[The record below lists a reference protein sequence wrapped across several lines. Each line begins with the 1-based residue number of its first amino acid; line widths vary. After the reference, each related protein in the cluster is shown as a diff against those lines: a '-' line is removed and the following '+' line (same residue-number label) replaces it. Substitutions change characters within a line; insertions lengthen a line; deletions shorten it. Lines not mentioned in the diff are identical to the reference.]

1 MTTTELYEELNYVN
15 HSREKRL
22 YYSHLMINN
31 PELVPKLLDIL
42 FMVDDKI
49 SPRAAWVFEFMSSN
63 NINTIIPYLD
73 IFTEQM
79 HKVHLDSAVRPIAK
93 ICELIAKAYT
103 SKQDN
108 QIKEALTSIH
118 KERIIENCFD
128 YMINDEKVA
137 PKAYSMTTLFMFG
150 KEYDW
155 VHPELVLILERD
167 FALQSAA
174 FKARAKQILYKIKK
188 DNEKLKAKKIVK
200 VIRLIPKKQNPHS
213 N

>member
-1 MTTTELYEELNYVN
+1 MNTAELYKELNYVN

-22 YYSHLMINN
+22 YYAHLMIDN

-42 FMVDDKI
+42 FRVDDKI
-49 SPRAAWVFEFMSSN
+49 SPRAAWVFEFMCSN
-63 NINTIIPYLD
+63 NINAIIPHLD

-93 ICELIAKAYT
+93 ICELVIKAYS

-108 QIKEALTSIH
+108 EIKKVLTSIH
-118 KERIIENCFD
+118 KERIIETCFD

-137 PKAYSMTTLFMFG
+137 PKAYSMSTLFMLG

-155 VHPELVLILERD
+155 IHPELLLILERD
-167 FALQSAA
+167 FTMQSAA
-174 FKARAKQILYKIKK
+174 FKARAKQIIKKIK
-188 DNEKLKAKKIVK
+188 
-200 VIRLIPKKQNPHS
+200 R
-213 N
+213 